1 MSVHGERF
9 LRFSIAEIRQI
20 GANSFAFPP
29 FSFSRASSRAVY
41 PSSSLKLL
49 YASNWDTCQLELV
62 TVAREKG
69 WKGCRGRG
77 RGKKK
82 KQNEEEAKI
91 QVSIEGGRKRLVQ
104 DKGWSYRSFSRAH
117 CFLFFRALKRRPI
130 TYRALGRPARTR
142 PDHGRYFDFS
152 CSFGHFRVGK

>member
-82 KQNEEEAKI
+82 IERGGSKDPSIDRRGEEETCPR
-91 QVSIEGGRKRLVQ
+91 QGIELPVVFA
-104 DKGWSYRSFSRAH
+104 SALFSFFSRVEAATH
-117 CFLFFRALKRRPI
+117 NLSGAG
-130 TYRALGRPARTR
+130 ASR
-142 PDHGRYFDFS
+142 PDEA
-152 CSFGHFRVGK
+152 

>member
-82 KQNEEEAKI
+82 NRTRRKQRSKYR
-91 QVSIEGGRKRLVQ
+91 SKGGGRDLSKTRDGVT
-104 DKGWSYRSFSRAH
+104 GRFRERIV
-117 CFLFFRALKRRPI
+117 FFFF
-130 TYRALGRPARTR
+130 AR
-142 PDHGRYFDFS
+142 
-152 CSFGHFRVGK
+152 

>member
-69 WKGCRGRG
+69 WKGCRRG
-77 RGKKK
+77 EEGKKNRTRR
-82 KQNEEEAKI
+82 KQRSKYRSKGGEEEETCPRQGMELPVVFA
-91 QVSIEGGRKRLVQ
+91 SALF
-104 DKGWSYRSFSRAH
+104 SFFSRVEAATH
-117 CFLFFRALKRRPI
+117 NLSGAG
-130 TYRALGRPARTR
+130 ASR
-142 PDHGRYFDFS
+142 PDEA
-152 CSFGHFRVGK
+152 